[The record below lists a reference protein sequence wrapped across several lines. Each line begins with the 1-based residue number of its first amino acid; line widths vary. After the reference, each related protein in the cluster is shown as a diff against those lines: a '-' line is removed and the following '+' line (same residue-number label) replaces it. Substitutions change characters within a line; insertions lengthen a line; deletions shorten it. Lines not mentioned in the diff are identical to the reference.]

1 MPDIIVMFFLLG
13 LVAGT
18 LRSDLSIPREAYDIL
33 SLLLMLTIGLKG
45 GMALYGNLSPDLL
58 LEMVA
63 VAALGFILPLMMIP
77 LLRYAV
83 GLSIADTAS
92 FAAHYGSVSAGTF
105 AVALA
110 WVEARGLAAGG
121 QVTLYLVLLELP
133 AILTGLWFYRR
144 FGKRTETTEGGA
156 PLWQET
162 LTNRSVVLL
171 VGGVIIG
178 AMYGPDQGT
187 GVTLTLTG
195 AFSVV
200 LSLFLL
206 EMGLVAAET
215 LRNLKWH
222 HWRVVL
228 FALAMPTVLSIPGL
242 LVGTLLGLETGSIVI
257 LAALTA
263 SASYIA
269 APVAVRHAIPD
280 ANIGLAMLASLGVT
294 FPFNVLV
301 GIGLYHGMLTWTVS
315 P

>member
-13 LVAGT
+13 LIAGT
-18 LRSDLSIPREAYDIL
+18 IKSDLSIPREAYDIL

-45 GMALYGNLSPDLL
+45 GMALYGNLAPDLL

-63 VAALGFILPLMMIP
+63 VAALGFTLPLLMIP
-77 LLRYAV
+77 LLRYVV

-110 WVEARGLAAGG
+110 WVETRGLSTGG

-133 AILTGLWFYRR
+133 AIMVGLWFYRR
-144 FGKRTETTEGGA
+144 FGKRDSSVAGK

-178 AMYGPDQGT
+178 ALYGPGQGT
-187 GVTLTLTG
+187 GVTAPLTS
-195 AFSVV
+195 AFSVI

-215 LRNLKWH
+215 LRNLSWS

-228 FALAMPTVLSIPGL
+228 FGLAMPPILAIPGL
-242 LVGTLLGLETGSIVI
+242 AVGTALGLGIGSTLI
-257 LAALTA
+257 LATLTA

-301 GIGLYHGMLTWTVS
+301 GIGLYHSMLSWAFPT
-315 P
+315 